1 MGVHLSIDDFGTGY
15 SSLAYLRDFPI
26 DSLKIDRSFIE
37 EIQMDSC
44 HRNGAIIKMIIDM
57 AANLNV
63 SVIAEGIETEE
74 QFQFLAQL
82 FCDEGQGYLFSRP
95 LPDKE
100 IYKLLIKH
108 QKD

>member
-1 MGVHLSIDDFGTGY
+1 MILVHGY

-37 EIQMDSC
+37 EIQRDSC
-44 HRNGAIIKMIIDM
+44 NRNGAIIKMIIDM

-82 FCDEGQGYLFSRP
+82 SCDEGQGYLFSRP
-95 LPDKE
+95 LRDKE
-100 IYKLLIKH
+100 INKLLIKH